1 MDGLQATELIRREE
15 RERGWVRL
23 PILGLTAHAIHGYQD
38 TCLSHGMDGYLGKP
52 FDSQQLLKTIG
63 HILPSEKFEQT
74 SRSWHLYTILVVLE
88 NTLPLIK
95 VWRELHL
102 ARTFCSILHLL
113 HLQSCV
119 AIFAQHLQIHL
130 QQMQVSRCAYMASW
144 SLEVWGC
151 LTFTV
156 QTSRI
161 VWFIAMN
168 M

>member
-1 MDGLQATELIRREE
+1 MQMPIMDGLQATELIRQEE
-15 RERGWVRL
+15 RERGWARL

-74 SRSWHLYTILVVLE
+74 NRSWHLYTILVWE
-88 NTLPLIK
+88 NTL
-95 VWRELHL
+95 WRELHL

-113 HLQSCV
+113 LLQSCV
-119 AIFAQHLQIHL
+119 AILTQLPVFKGRCRIHL
-130 QQMQVSRCAYMASW
+130 QQMQVSRCVDMAIW
-144 SLEVWGC
+144 SLEVCGC

-156 QTSRI
+156 
-161 VWFIAMN
+161 
-168 M
+168 